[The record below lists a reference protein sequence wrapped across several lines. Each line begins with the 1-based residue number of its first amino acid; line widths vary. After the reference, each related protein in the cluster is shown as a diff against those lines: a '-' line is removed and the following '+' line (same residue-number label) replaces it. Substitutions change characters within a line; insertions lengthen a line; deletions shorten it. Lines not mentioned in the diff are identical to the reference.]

1 MVLAYLAG
9 GTAATVVTAGAGWLL
24 YPWFCPTSSQEELE
38 ASEERLLESLRGR
51 GIRVDQRFVSI
62 SASGGVQRVNTW
74 VVQRQRPASA
84 SADKSRDLVLIHGLG
99 GGVGLWSK
107 NLVQLAQSD
116 RYDRVFAFDLLGFGR
131 SSRPVA
137 PGSDPGSA
145 QVGIGR
151 ATSSAHTAQ

>member
-99 GGVGLWSK
+99 GGVGL
-107 NLVQLAQSD
+107 AQSD

-151 ATSSAHTAQ
+151 AASSAHTAQ